1 MSETK
6 HTDSK
11 TGTQNNEEK
20 QIQNEAVTYGNEAVP
35 FECKEIGYKSE
46 TEVKDPILKET
57 KELVVH
63 SDCKEQAS
71 SKYVKD
77 VLVENNLNRQGGK
90 ALSETN
96 DETVQDDQ
104 LLAKQ
109 ETKKSQVLKG
119 AGTDSGDS
127 VKCVEGKTG
136 TDSNKQQSFCVVK
149 DSVETS
155 DLAETAT
162 EQSSSKNTDNHGG
175 LIKNDDQTS
184 NIAEKDDYGKGPGL
198 RCEVLENSKIHSVI
212 VSEANS
218 PWMFYVQKFTTDLEE
233 MMNDLR

>member
-136 TDSNKQQSFCVVK
+136 TDSNQQQSFCVVK

-162 EQSSSKNTDNHGG
+162 EQSSSKNTDNLRG

-184 NIAEKDDYGKGPGL
+184 NIAETDDYGKGPGL

>member
-20 QIQNEAVTYGNEAVP
+20 QIQNETVTYENEAVP

-46 TEVKDPILKET
+46 TEVKDPMKET

-77 VLVENNLNRQGGK
+77 VLVENNLNQQDGK
-90 ALSETN
+90 PLSETN
-96 DETVQDDQ
+96 DET
-104 LLAKQ
+104 KS
-109 ETKKSQVLKG
+109 SQVLKG
-119 AGTDSGDS
+119 AVTDSDDS
-127 VKCVEGKTG
+127 VKCVEDKTG
-136 TDSNKQQSFCVVK
+136 TYSNKQQSFCVVK

-162 EQSSSKNTDNHGG
+162 EQSSSKNTDNLGG
-175 LIKNDDQTS
+175 LIKNDDQTL

>member
-20 QIQNEAVTYGNEAVP
+20 QIQNEAVP
-35 FECKEIGYKSE
+35 FECKEIGDKSE
-46 TEVKDPILKET
+46 TEVKDPMKET

-77 VLVENNLNRQGGK
+77 VLVENNLNQQGGK
-90 ALSETN
+90 ELSETN
-96 DETVQDDQ
+96 DETVVQDDQ

-109 ETKKSQVLKG
+109 ETKSSQVLKG

-127 VKCVEGKTG
+127 VKCVEDKTG

-162 EQSSSKNTDNHGG
+162 EQSSSKNTDNLGG

>member
-20 QIQNEAVTYGNEAVP
+20 QIQNEAVP

-46 TEVKDPILKET
+46 TEVKDPMKET

-77 VLVENNLNRQGGK
+77 VLVENNLNQQGGK

-96 DETVQDDQ
+96 DETVVQNDQ

-109 ETKKSQVLKG
+109 ETKSSQVLKG
-119 AGTDSGDS
+119 AVTDSDDS
-127 VKCVEGKTG
+127 VKCVEDKTG

-162 EQSSSKNTDNHGG
+162 EQSSSKNTDNLRG

>member
-20 QIQNEAVTYGNEAVP
+20 QIQNEAVTYENEAVP
-35 FECKEIGYKSE
+35 FECKEIGDKSE
-46 TEVKDPILKET
+46 TEVKDPMKET

-63 SDCKEQAS
+63 SDCKEPAS

-77 VLVENNLNRQGGK
+77 VLVENNLNQQDCK
-90 ALSETN
+90 PLSETN
-96 DETVQDDQ
+96 DETVVQNDQ

-109 ETKKSQVLKG
+109 ETKSSQVLKG
-119 AGTDSGDS
+119 AVTDSGDS

-136 TDSNKQQSFCVVK
+136 TDSNKRQPFCVVK

-162 EQSSSKNTDNHGG
+162 EQSSSKNTDNLEG

-184 NIAEKDDYGKGPGL
+184 NIAEEEGKGPGL